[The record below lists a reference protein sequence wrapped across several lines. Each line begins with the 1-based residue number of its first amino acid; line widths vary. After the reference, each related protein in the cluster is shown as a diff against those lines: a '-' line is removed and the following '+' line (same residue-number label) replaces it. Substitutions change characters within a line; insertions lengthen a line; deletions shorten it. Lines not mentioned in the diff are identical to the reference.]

1 MYKNKIQF
9 NCQNYMRDNLLMPPR
24 PDNCYNCFKR
34 DGHPQNLGGDKKCA
48 NFKMYERRKPDSI
61 KILKREVWDLFSE
74 WVRKSEAAGDGNVA
88 CVTCK
93 TYKPWQEMQ
102 AGHYIHGT
110 LFLIPELVHP
120 QCPVCNSF
128 KHGNLNA
135 YKDWMIKKYGLAKV
149 QYFEFIA
156 KRPHKYTVF
165 ELQQF
170 KKLYQSKLNDLQ

>member
-9 NCQNYMRDNLLMPPR
+9 NCQKYVLIHYDR
-24 PDNCYNCFKR
+24 PENCYNCAMR
-34 DGHPQNLGGDKKCA
+34 DGYPRNLGGDKNCK

-74 WVRKSEAAGDGNVA
+74 WVRRSEANDQGIVQ

-93 TYKPWQEMQ
+93 CFLPWQDAQ
-102 AGHYIHGT
+102 AGHFIHGT
-110 LFLIPELVHP
+110 LFLIPEIVWP
-120 QCPVCNSF
+120 QCPQCNGF
-128 KHGNLNA
+128 KHGNLVA

-165 ELQQF
+165 ELQNF
-170 KKLYQSKLNDLQ
+170 KKLYQQKLKELSAL

>member
-1 MYKNKIQF
+1 MYKNKITF
-9 NCQNYMRDNLLMPPR
+9 NCQCFIEITPTIPA
-24 PDNCYNCFKR
+24 NCYNCYGR
-34 DGHPQNLGGDKKCA
+34 DGFPRNLGGDKQCK

-74 WVRKSEAAGDGNVA
+74 WIRRSEANDQGMAQ

-93 TYKPWQEMQ
+93 KWDKWESMQ
-102 AGHYIHGT
+102 CGHFIHGT
-110 LFLIPELVHP
+110 LFTIPELCHS

-149 QYFEFIA
+149 QYLEFIA